1 MSQTQKKMDINTII
15 ILLIIGAAA
24 GMLGGL
30 VGIGGGII
38 IVPALI
44 LFLGKSQL
52 QAQGISLALIMFPV
66 GILGVMQYYKQGH
79 VDFSIVLILAIGF
92 VVGSFL
98 GSKIAMDLPQDI
110 IRKLFACLLIIVA
123 VKMLFLD
130 KPKSNNK
137 KIPQKEASNNVQEK
151 PMSNSAQ
158 T

>member
-1 MSQTQKKMDINTII
+1 MPQNRKKMDINTII

-44 LFLGKSQL
+44 YFLGKSQL

-79 VDFSIVLILAIGF
+79 IDFSIVLILAIGF
-92 VVGSFL
+92 IVGSFF
-98 GSKIAMDLPQDI
+98 GSKIALDLPQDI

-130 KPKSNNK
+130 KSKTKDKKIQQKETSNNLN
-137 KIPQKEASNNVQEK
+137 EM
-151 PMSNSAQ
+151 PMSNSPQ

>member
-1 MSQTQKKMDINTII
+1 MSQTRKKMDINTII

-44 LFLGKSQL
+44 YFLGKSQL

-92 VVGSFL
+92 IVGSFL

-110 IRKLFACLLIIVA
+110 IRKLFAGLLIIVA

-130 KPKSNNK
+130 KPKNKDK
-137 KIPQKEASNNVQEK
+137 KILQKESKNNLQEI
-151 PMSNSAQ
+151 PNSAQ

>member
-1 MSQTQKKMDINTII
+1 MSQTRKKMDINTII

-44 LFLGKSQL
+44 YFLGKSQL

-66 GILGVMQYYKQGH
+66 GILGVMHYYKQGH

-92 VVGSFL
+92 IVGSFL

-110 IRKLFACLLIIVA
+110 IRKLFAGLLIIVA

-130 KPKSNNK
+130 KPKNKDK
-137 KIPQKEASNNVQEK
+137 KILQKESKNNLQEI
-151 PMSNSAQ
+151 PNSAQ

>member
-92 VVGSFL
+92 IVGSFL

-110 IRKLFACLLIIVA
+110 IRKLFAGLLIIVA

-130 KPKSNNK
+130 KPKNKDK
-137 KIPQKEASNNVQEK
+137 KILQKESKNNLQEI
-151 PMSNSAQ
+151 PNSAQ